1 MTAAAPAGRGWVVRD
16 RAAWATAPNAIT
28 LVRTAASIALAL
40 PALVQRSWPLL
51 IAAYLCYW
59 VGDMLDGAV
68 ARLLRQES
76 RVGAVFDIVA
86 DRACASLCAAALV
99 TLEPSMALP
108 IGIFLAQFMVLDCG
122 LSLTFLR
129 WPLLSPN
136 YFGLVHRAVYLW
148 NWSPV
153 AKAINTGALVV
164 LVLVAP
170 SPVYPAVFAVAVAV
184 VKAVSLVA
192 VARLVP

>member
-1 MTAAAPAGRGWVVRD
+1 MTAAATAD
-16 RAAWATAPNAIT
+16 LSQARAAWLTAPNAIT
-28 LVRTAASIALAL
+28 LVRTVTAIALAL

-51 IAAYLCYW
+51 VAAYLCYW
-59 VGDMLDGAV
+59 LGDILDGAV
-68 ARLLRQES
+68 ARWLRQET

-86 DRACASLCAAALV
+86 DRACTSLCAAALV
-99 TLEPSMALP
+99 TLHPSMALP

-129 WPLLSPN
+129 WPRLLGPN
-136 YFGLVHRAVYLW
+136 YFGQVHRAVYLW

-153 AKAINTGALVV
+153 AKALNTGALVV

-170 SPVYPAVFAVAVAV
+170 SPAYPVVFAAAVAA
-184 VKAVSLVA
+184 VKATSLIA
-192 VARLVP
+192 VARLAP

>member
-1 MTAAAPAGRGWVVRD
+1 MTAAATAD
-16 RAAWATAPNAIT
+16 LSQARAAWLTAPNAIT
-28 LVRTAASIALAL
+28 LVRTVAAIALAL

-51 IAAYLCYW
+51 VAAYLCYW
-59 VGDMLDGAV
+59 LGDMLDGAV
-68 ARLLRQES
+68 ARLLRQET

-136 YFGLVHRAVYLW
+136 YFGTVHRAVYLW

-153 AKAINTGALVV
+153 AKALNTGALVV

-170 SPVYPAVFAVAVAV
+170 SPAYPALFAIAVAV
-184 VKAVSLVA
+184 VKAASLIA